1 VAAKLLLIH
10 LDRQLACFFLQSL
23 GLKPLYLVRFIP
35 GQYLAFFPSSFL
47 CMCYDDLNE
56 NGCPSFAT
64 RSVFLLL
71 RFCFHRH
78 NMGMV

>member
-35 GQYLAFFPSSFL
+35 GQYLAFFPQQLFVYVL
-47 CMCYDDLNE
+47 
-56 NGCPSFAT
+56 
-64 RSVFLLL
+64 
-71 RFCFHRH
+71 
-78 NMGMV
+78 